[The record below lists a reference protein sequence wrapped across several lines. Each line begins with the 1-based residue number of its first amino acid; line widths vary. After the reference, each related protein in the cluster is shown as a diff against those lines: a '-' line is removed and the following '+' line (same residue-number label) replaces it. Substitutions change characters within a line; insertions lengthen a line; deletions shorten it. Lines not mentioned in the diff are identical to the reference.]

1 MSVLRSIGAIL
12 AGIVVV
18 VALQTGIDL
27 ALESS
32 HIFPPP
38 AEQAKRPDILAIAL
52 GYRLVTTV
60 LGGWITARLAPSK
73 PMLHAL
79 ILGAIG
85 TAVALLGCIVQ
96 WKIGQQW
103 YPIALVVTA
112 IPCTWLGGW
121 LVERSA
127 RAGGTAAA

>member
-1 MSVLRSIGAIL
+1 MGVLRSIGAIL
-12 AGIVVV
+12 AGIVAV

-27 ALESS
+27 GLEST

-38 AEQAKRPDILAIAL
+38 AEQANRPDILAIAL
-52 GYRLVTTV
+52 AYRLVTTV

-73 PMLHAL
+73 PVLHAL

-96 WKIGQQW
+96 WKIGQHW
-103 YPIALVVTA
+103 YPIALVITA

-127 RAGGTAAA
+127 RAGESAAA